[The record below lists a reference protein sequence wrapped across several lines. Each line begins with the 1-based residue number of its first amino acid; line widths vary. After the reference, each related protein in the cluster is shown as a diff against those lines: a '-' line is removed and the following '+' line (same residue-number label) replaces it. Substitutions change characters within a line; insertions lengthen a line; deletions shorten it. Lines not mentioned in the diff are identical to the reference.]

1 MKKYARDIIVLVC
14 ICAAISLVLAVTN
27 AVASPIIAANEEK
40 AANEALL
47 QVMPDGEGFEKIDIS
62 AYTLPSTV
70 TEAYK
75 ESGGGYVFKLNAT
88 GFNPNMIIMC
98 GVNAEGTVTGALCLS
113 SEETWG
119 KEKTFGELVKG
130 KNSETVVDVEAGATS
145 YTINGYRS
153 AVIDALNAAIILG
166 GGSVDLRTEEEIL
179 NDNLKAALPGTDG
192 VFSKLFIV
200 EKIDGVDAIYTPEG
214 SEGAVCVI
222 GDVFIG
228 VGADGV
234 AIGEA
239 SEENKATA
247 EAAIPTVRATTFE
260 TLTLTDF
267 AGIPT
272 QITSARKTATGN
284 YEIVIKAAGYGI
296 NGGDEYHPSSGEFII
311 IKIAISAEGKVLDC
325 VTVSHGETDGIGSVQ
340 CDSYNGKFIGKT
352 ETECNAV
359 DTVAQVTL
367 TTKAYKTAV
376 LRAFEAVI
384 IFEGGNS

>member
-14 ICAAISLVLAVTN
+14 ICAVISLVLAATN
-27 AVASPIIAANEEK
+27 AITSPIISANEEK

-47 QVMPDGEGFEKIDIS
+47 QVMPDGEGFEKLDIS
-62 AYTLPSTV
+62 SYTLPATV

-75 ESGGGYVFKLNAT
+75 EAGGGYVFKLNAT

-119 KEKTFGELVKG
+119 KEKTFGELLKG
-130 KNSETVVDVEAGATS
+130 KNSETIVDVEAGATS
-145 YTINGYRS
+145 YTVNGYRS

-179 NDNLKAALPGTDG
+179 NDNLAAALPGTDG
-192 VFSKLFIV
+192 KFSKLFLV
-200 EKIDGVDAIYTPEG
+200 EALDGVDAIYTPLN
-214 SEGAVCVI
+214 SAGAVCVI
-222 GDVFIG
+222 GETFVG

-239 SEENKATA
+239 SAEDKATA
-247 EAAIPTVRATTFE
+247 EAAIATVNATTFN
-260 TLTLTDF
+260 TITLTDF

-296 NGGDEYHPSSGEFII
+296 NGGDDYHPASGEYIV

-325 VTVSHGETDGIGSVQ
+325 MTVSHGETDGIGSVQ
-340 CDSYNGKFIGKT
+340 CDSYNEKFIGKT
-352 ETECNAV
+352 EEECDAV
-359 DTVAQVTL
+359 DTVSNVTL
-367 TTKAYKTAV
+367 TTSAYKLAV